1 MTHHADIQA
10 EELELLS
17 EKPYR
22 EERVIIGS

>member
-10 EELELLS
+10 EGLEVLS

-22 EERVIIGS
+22 EEHVIIGS